1 MNAGLMAPR
10 LMASGMTAA
19 GLGIGLIVAAFVG
32 EYTPVLILWGAALL
46 GAGAALG
53 VVSHLIRNRRS
64 G

>member
-1 MNAGLMAPR
+1 MNAGLIAPR

-32 EYTPVLILWGAALL
+32 EYTPTLILWGAALL
-46 GAGAALG
+46 GAGASLG
-53 VVSHLIRNRRS
+53 VVSHLMRNRRS